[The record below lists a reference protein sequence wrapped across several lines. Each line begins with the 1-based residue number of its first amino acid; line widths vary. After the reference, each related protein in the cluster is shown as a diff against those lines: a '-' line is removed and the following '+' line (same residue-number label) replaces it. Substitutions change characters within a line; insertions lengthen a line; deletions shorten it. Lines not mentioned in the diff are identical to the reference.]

1 MSPLNLFFF
10 ISDIDQAIAIA
21 EKIGNKQTYREC
33 STTTTTTSTSTSTR
47 KRTREGDLAAEL
59 MFSGENLF
67 TPESFKNPSVD
78 NTPTPN
84 TVASVKN
91 TPTEAR
97 EMQKK
102 FDSYSKEDQNRLYK
116 YYLNR
121 INGLVQKIENPEN
134 KEEPE
139 IENSEK
145 QADDSEPEVLND
157 EFVQYLDD
165 EEQTTD

>member
-1 MSPLNLFFF
+1 MPPLNLFFF

-21 EKIGNKQTYREC
+21 EKIGNKQTYQE
-33 STTTTTTSTSTSTR
+33 SSTTTTSTSTVSR
-47 KRTREGDLAAEL
+47 KRTREGDIAAEL

-67 TPESFKNPSVD
+67 TPESFKNPSVN

-91 TPTEAR
+91 TPIEAR

-116 YYLNR
+116 YYINR

-134 KEEPE
+134 ENPE
-139 IENSEK
+139 K
-145 QADDSEPEVLND
+145 KVDDSEPEVLND
-157 EFVQYLDD
+157 EFVQYLDN

>member
-1 MSPLNLFFF
+1 MPPLNLFFF

-21 EKIGNKQTYREC
+21 EKIGNKQTYGES
-33 STTTTTTSTSTSTR
+33 STTTTTTSTSTSTVSR
-47 KRTREGDLAAEL
+47 KRTREENLATEL
-59 MFSGENLF
+59 TFSGENLF
-67 TPESFKNPSVD
+67 TPESFKNPSVH
-78 NTPTPN
+78 NTPTPM

-91 TPTEAR
+91 TPVEAM

-102 FDSYSKEDQNRLYK
+102 FDSYSKEDQKRLYK
-116 YYLNR
+116 YYINR
-121 INGLVQKIENPEN
+121 INGLVQKIENPEH

-139 IENSEK
+139 NEHSEK
-145 QADDSEPEVLND
+145 EADEPEVLND